1 MADKIRWGILGCG
14 RIARTFAESLQ
25 HVPDAKLAAVA
36 SKNTGRA
43 AEFAKFLMPSV
54 IMRTIRNL

>member
-1 MADKIRWGILGCG
+1 MGILGCG

-36 SKNTGRA
+36 SKHPDGLPNLQ
-43 AEFAKFLMPSV
+43 KFLMPSV